1 MLLGLVERANGNHRL
16 PSSVG
21 RVARLTDLQ
30 RPFSGPEAW
39 CYDLVLADGIFAV
52 VEPLVDE
59 LAESRAPGDRVLD
72 VGCGGGHVL
81 RALARARPDAEMV
94 GLDLSAT
101 GLHRARRR
109 RRAHPADHPTFA
121 QGSALALPFPTDA
134 FAASMSFFSVK
145 HWPDPG
151 SSLAELV
158 RVTRPGGQLLV
169 AEIDAHAT
177 AADWRRY
184 VDRTRIPIP
193 LRALYVRA
201 THPTVVQRSLDRGGL
216 ETAFRKATS
225 VDALRVDAVEHLP
238 YLVARARVPES

>member
-1 MLLGLVERANGNHRL
+1 MLLGLVERPNGNRRL
-16 PSSVG
+16 PTSVDP
-21 RVARLTDLQ
+21 VARLTDVR

-59 LAESRAPGDRVLD
+59 LAESRAPGDRLLD

-81 RALARARPDAEMV
+81 LALARARPDAEMV

-101 GLHRARRR
+101 GLRRARRR
-109 RRAHPADHPTFA
+109 RSAHRVDHVTFA
-121 QGSALALPFPTDA
+121 QGSALALPFPSDA
-134 FAASMSFFSVK
+134 FAASVSFFSVK

-151 SSLAELV
+151 SGLAELV

-184 VDRTRIPIP
+184 VDRTRIPSP

-201 THPTVVQRSLDRGGL
+201 THPTVVQHSLDRRAL
-216 ETAFRKATS
+216 ETAFRNGTS

-238 YLVARARVPES
+238 YVVARARVPES